1 MNLKQMVGIEA
12 ATHVTSGMVVGLGTG
27 STAYYMVEEI
37 GRRVKEEGLDIIG
50 VTTSKATET
59 QALALGIPLKSID
72 DVTHVDVTIDGADE
86 ISADFQ
92 GIKGGGAALLFEKI
106 VASYSK
112 KNIWIVDESKLVDKL
127 GKFPLPVEVIPYG
140 STQLL
145 NLFAAKGM
153 SPTLRREANGDLLKT
168 DSANY
173 IIDLQLDRIDSPKEL
188 GPWLSNLAG
197 VVEHGL
203 FLDVVTTVIVGREN
217 GPETIQVKH

>member
-72 DVTHVDVTIDGADE
+72 DVTQVDVTIDGADE

-140 STQLL
+140 STQLV

-153 SPTLRREANGDLLKT
+153 SPTLRQEANGDILKT

-173 IIDLQLDRIDSPKEL
+173 IIDLQLDRINSPKEL

>member
-72 DVTHVDVTIDGADE
+72 DVTQVDVTIDGADE

-140 STQLL
+140 STQLV

-153 SPTLRREANGDLLKT
+153 SPTLRQEANGDILKT

-173 IIDLQLDRIDSPKEL
+173 IIDLQLDRINSPKEL

-217 GPETIQVKH
+217 GPETIQVNH